1 MSSSFRAALLF
12 PSLTRG
18 SIVIPRDAT
27 ASSGTSNFHH
37 AVKAG
42 GTSNFPHEAASNG
55 TPWPP
60 TQTSTCGRAPV
71 YLRNFVFKVNSS
83 FACLFFKLSAYF
95 TWRWPCKTARH
106 GDVETLVGV
115 YFHLRHC
122 RCRKGCRNRP
132 SFLSTWHDNDT
143 PSRKKWQPKSANHN
157 PFLAISRG
165 KRDSNIITIY

>member
-1 MSSSFRAALLF
+1 MTDHRPQEQKGKKKGGGWGCTVARHFFSAALLF

-95 TWRWPCKTARH
+95 T
-106 GDVETLVGV
+106 
-115 YFHLRHC
+115 
-122 RCRKGCRNRP
+122 
-132 SFLSTWHDNDT
+132 
-143 PSRKKWQPKSANHN
+143 
-157 PFLAISRG
+157 
-165 KRDSNIITIY
+165 